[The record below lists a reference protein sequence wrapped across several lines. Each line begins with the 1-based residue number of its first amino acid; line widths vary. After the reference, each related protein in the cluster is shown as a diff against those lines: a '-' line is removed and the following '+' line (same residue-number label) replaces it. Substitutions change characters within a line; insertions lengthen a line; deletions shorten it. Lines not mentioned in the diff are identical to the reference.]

1 MKYNNVNDFKEE
13 IVSLYKQ
20 GMLKKYIKVQL
31 NLSEAGLTKFFKE
44 NEVYRFN
51 ENIFESV
58 DNEEKL
64 IG

>member
-31 NLSEAGLTKFFKE
+31 NLSEAGLTKFFK
-44 NEVYRFN
+44 
-51 ENIFESV
+51 
-58 DNEEKL
+58 
-64 IG
+64 